1 MRQPRGRGGAASA
14 LIREALRSPF
24 QHRSVVE
31 LKRISMAGADIA
43 VTDARVADLVLEY
56 AMHLGRAGTTDT
68 VVLPVARNGKQE
80 HASLLIGP
88 SSQIALMDNDDR
100 KAEKIELTGI
110 DELLVDLRRR
120 LDALLGRGAQA
131 IATEEEPRSSYYDF
145 E

>member
-1 MRQPRGRGGAASA
+1 
-14 LIREALRSPF
+14 
-24 QHRSVVE
+24 VVE

-68 VVLPVARNGKQE
+68 VVVPVARNGQQE

-88 SSQIALMDNDDR
+88 ASQIALMENDDR
-100 KAEKIELTGI
+100 KAEKVELTGI
-110 DELLVDLRRR
+110 DELLADLRRR

-131 IATEEEPRSSYYDF
+131 IATEEEPRGNLYDF
-145 E
+145 DAYSD